1 MSNFLSPSIILT
13 KYETIA
19 RQYNLSPQSL
29 GWLVRMKII
38 SGVSGKNCY
47 LINETSFVTFFRML
61 LDRDKKKI
69 NSIII

>member
-1 MSNFLSPSIILT
+1 MSSFLTPSIILT
-13 KYETIA
+13 KYEVVA
-19 RQYNLSPQSL
+19 KQYNLSPQSL

-47 LINETSFVTFFRML
+47 LINESSFVSFFRLL

>member
-1 MSNFLSPSIILT
+1 MNNFLTPSIILT
-13 KYETIA
+13 KYEVVA
-19 RQYNLSPQSL
+19 KQYNLSPQSL

-38 SGVSGKNCY
+38 AGVSGKNCY
-47 LINETSFVTFFRML
+47 LINENSFVSFFRLL

>member
-1 MSNFLSPSIILT
+1 MSNFLSPSIILS

-19 RQYNLSPQSL
+19 KQYNLSPQSL

-47 LINETSFVTFFRML
+47 LINENSFVSFFRLL